1 MYCIANPHISSL
13 FPYPAELLPVAL
25 RRVGRKVEW
34 PVVADDLP
42 DVVRFLRPAVIDI
55 PIIPEERHDE
65 VERTMA
71 AAEAEAAAAV
81 ARRRRAAMARAAAQA
96 AEQRDV
102 EQWGAAVN
110 LQRIFRGWRVRQ
122 AAAQAAAHFPGMARR
137 LCRGAAL
144 YVAAALYAV
153 LATLGLH
160 ARRTAVAVTV
170 AVAGAE
176 TEAEAGAGAEADAE
190 TVAVAEAEA
199 EFEAGAGAEAEAET
213 VAVAVAGAGAGAEA
227 VTVAVAGAEAEVEA
241 EAEAEEGSKRRFV
254 VRVATTL
261 RRSRRLAVLHP
272 RRSARLAGKPRVSYA
287 GMCA

>member
-1 MYCIANPHISSL
+1 MDG
-13 FPYPAELLPVAL
+13 LPC
-25 RRVGRKVEW
+25 
-34 PVVADDLP
+34 
-42 DVVRFLRPAVIDI
+42 
-55 PIIPEERHDE
+55 IPEERHNE
-65 VERTMA
+65 VKWTMA
-71 AAEAEAAAAV
+71 AAVAEAAATV

-96 AEQRDV
+96 AVQRDL

-137 LCRGAAL
+137 LCRGGRGVEGCRI
-144 YVAAALYAV
+144 VAAALYAV

-160 ARRTAVAVTV
+160 ARRTAMAVTV
-170 AVAGAE
+170 AVTGA
-176 TEAEAGAGAEADAE
+176 EAEAEAE

-199 EFEAGAGAEAEAET
+199 EFEAGAEAEFEAGAEAEFEVGAEAEAET
-213 VAVAVAGAGAGAEA
+213 VAGAVAVAGAGAEAEA
-227 VTVAVAGAEAEVEA
+227 VTVAVAGPEAEVEA

>member
-1 MYCIANPHISSL
+1 M
-13 FPYPAELLPVAL
+13 PVAL
-25 RRVGRKVEW
+25 KRVGIKVEW

-42 DVVRFLRPAVIDI
+42 DVVGFLRPAVFDI

-96 AEQRDV
+96 AEQRDL

-170 AVAGAE
+170 AVTGAE
-176 TEAEAGAGAEADAE
+176 TEAGTEAAAEAEAETEAGAGAEAEAE

-213 VAVAVAGAGAGAEA
+213 VAVAVAGAGAGAAA

>member
-1 MYCIANPHISSL
+1 
-13 FPYPAELLPVAL
+13 
-25 RRVGRKVEW
+25 
-34 PVVADDLP
+34 
-42 DVVRFLRPAVIDI
+42 
-55 PIIPEERHDE
+55 
-65 VERTMA
+65 MA

-137 LCRGAAL
+137 LSRGAAL

-213 VAVAVAGAGAGAEA
+213 VAVAVAGAGAGAAA
-227 VTVAVAGAEAEVEA
+227 VTVAVAGAEAEVEAEA